1 MKKVFF
7 VLFLVMNSAMGAIS
21 PESAQQIAVEYQEN
35 QAKCPENKPLYSNG
49 KCYSCDT
56 VDNIVFSFY
65 TQNNCSKICSNRM
78 ISSPKR
84 EPSLAG
90 GYRAYC
96 ILKKSPGDNYVFLKN
111 YSFAGWVEKCSDDA
125 PLSVNGKCVA
135 CNDYKGK
142 AMKDVLG
149 CEKCSNI
156 IVKDDV
162 CYLRCPDD
170 RPMLSS
176 NGICYSCDDKDYM
189 MPYIIDGCEKCPNIE
204 NSRCTRQKITIKPID
219 VKPLNIDTN
228 TKCGD
233 DKPILTS
240 DGQCLP
246 CYYDKKL
253 TGAAFVVS
261 GCERCLNRKV
271 IIGAICNKG
280 DKK

>member
-1 MKKVFF
+1 MVVVPLGCTAVIGYKLRIRAVDVRYKATTRRYIEAQ
-7 VLFLVMNSAMGAIS
+7 VLSVRR
-21 PESAQQIAVEYQEN
+21 
-35 QAKCPENKPLYSNG
+35 
-49 KCYSCDT
+49 
-56 VDNIVFSFY
+56 
-65 TQNNCSKICSNRM
+65 NRR
-78 ISSPKR
+78 P
-84 EPSLAG
+84 
-90 GYRAYC
+90 
-96 ILKKSPGDNYVFLKN
+96 
-111 YSFAGWVEKCSDDA
+111 DDA

-142 AMKDVLG
+142 VMKDVLG

-176 NGICYSCDDKDYM
+176 NGNCYSCDDKDYM
-189 MPYIIDGCEKCPNIE
+189 MPYIIDGCEKCSNREQFGSFCRIRCSDDRPLRMPNGDCLSCYEQPVGRIVEGCEKCPNIE